1 VQAMHAKAAAGQRQ
15 LLTYAADLESKHG
28 GTCPSSAPSRSLQ
41 VGTTPALTLPP
52 RGHDLP

>member
-1 VQAMHAKAAAGQRQ
+1 MHAKAAAQQRQ
-15 LLTYAADLESKHG
+15 VQTHAVDLESKHG
-28 GTCPSSAPSRSLQ
+28 GTCPSSAPSTSLQ